1 MTQAVTHRASGC
13 QRPSA
18 AQLPFRCKG
27 DSAGAGSRVAGQR
40 FPHWCN
46 MTEDCKDDREDVTTE
61 PTTASPPDP
70 FAGEDRFCQDKNVL
84 VFPLKNGRCGIPSR
98 LNISGEEDPGRL
110 YK

>member
-1 MTQAVTHRASGC
+1 MSAVTHRASGC
-13 QRPSA
+13 QRPPA

-27 DSAGAGSRVAGQR
+27 DSAAVGSQGAGQR
-40 FPHWCN
+40 FPLWCN
-46 MTEDCKDDREDVTTE
+46 KTEDRKDDKEDVTVE
-61 PTTASPPDP
+61 PTTVSPPDP
-70 FAGEDRFCQDKNVL
+70 FAGEDCFCQGRNVL